1 MTKGVILTWGD
12 KTLCT
17 VIEDRKSI
25 LVVTE
30 DINKQP
36 CPEGRKRYFKRYKD
50 HWAECVFKPTTNRWA
65 VAGEA
70 TLVIDPPKK

>member
-12 KTLCT
+12 KTPCT
-17 VIEDRKSI
+17 IIEDRKSI

-36 CPEGRKRYFKRYKD
+36 CPEGRRRYFKPYKN